1 MGHPVLRLFDG
12 SDSTS
17 PELSGEV
24 KELQTLLKGDGFS
37 LLDVDGVFG
46 PDTESAVKRFQA
58 EHGLADDGVVGPLT
72 WSVLAGTE
80 APDVSKVLLT
90 TFSPT
95 DPSLLAQLNEAAKYM
110 AFVDSASAQTNL
122 DAFVLGGIGSRESQW
137 GLALRPAG
145 PTGTGDFAQRR
156 FPTQFRTG
164 PLPPDGGGFGRGLM
178 QIDFDAQEFA
188 RTGSWQD
195 PEQNVLTGS
204 KILAGYRDFVQRKTT
219 LAGSTLL
226 QAAVAA
232 YNCGPGNAL
241 RAIQDGRDIDF
252 YTAGRNY
259 SKDVLNRAG
268 WFQLQGWS

>member
-24 KELQTLLKGDGFS
+24 KELQTLLKADGFS
-37 LLDVDGVFG
+37 LDVDGVFG
-46 PDTESAVKRFQA
+46 PDTESALKRFQT

-95 DPSLLAQLNEAAKYM
+95 DPSLLAQWNESTKYM
-110 AFVDSASAQTNL
+110 TFVDSASAQTNL
-122 DAFVLGGIGSRESQW
+122 DPFVLGGIGSRESHW
-137 GLALRPAG
+137 GLALRPPG
-145 PTGTGDFAQRR
+145 PSGTGDFAQRR

-195 PEQNVLTGS
+195 PEQNILVGS

-219 LAGSTLL
+219 LAGSALL

-232 YNCGPGNAL
+232 YNCGPGNVL

-268 WFQLQGWS
+268 WFQLKGWS

>member
-24 KELQTLLKGDGFS
+24 KELQTLLKADGFS
-37 LLDVDGVFG
+37 LDVDGVFG
-46 PDTESAVKRFQA
+46 PDTESAVKRFQT

-72 WSVLAGTE
+72 WSVLEGTE

-95 DPSLLAQLNEAAKYM
+95 DPSLLAQWNESTKYM
-110 AFVDSASAQTNL
+110 TFVDSASAQTNL
-122 DAFVLGGIGSRESQW
+122 DPFVLGGIGSRESHW
-137 GLALRPAG
+137 GLALRPPG
-145 PTGTGDFAQRR
+145 PSGTEDFAQRR

-195 PEQNVLTGS
+195 PEQNILVGA

-219 LAGSTLL
+219 LAGSALL

-232 YNCGPGNAL
+232 YNCGPGNVL

-259 SKDVLNRAG
+259 SKDVWNRAG
-268 WFQLQGWS
+268 WFQLKGWS